1 MSPLWLPQNQ
11 AWRLD
16 VISALIGAGVTAG
29 VAITA
34 YLLRAEIGGAVQAV
48 RERVGR
54 ARERLKMGTQQRY
67 LEWIT
72 GRLAALHVLHEGA
85 TLPELYIVPEF
96 ITPPPH
102 PAVSA
107 HSSEPPPPTVP
118 LATVLKATRRLIVTG
133 ISGSGRS
140 ACLAHIGRIFAQDDA
155 RQAVGLEEHRLPIYI
170 HLAELALE
178 PEQSSSHPA
187 DSAAPL
193 DKTKADDAKTPFLDL
208 AKPLVDSV
216 TSRLPLL
223 LQAGAPGL
231 LRNAIKRGEVVLLL
245 DGLDEMDA
253 EARSR
258 ALKWLAAFSQADPG
272 PRIVVAAG
280 PARNAPLL
288 DAGFAEIPLAP
299 WTCTQVA
306 QLAER
311 WAQAAKGGEDDTAR
325 LAAILKPV
333 PGTSP
338 LPVDVTLAAFVWQK
352 RGSVPPNRAAAY
364 GQTVDLL
371 LDNVQATSPLSP
383 MLARAAMGRL
393 ALEMFKENRHTAER
407 AEIEKLVVE
416 LLPPPPSD
424 LRKATD
430 ARAGPLA
437 SSPTTQ
443 PDQETSS
450 PGGEPLAPESLRP
463 PEPPKPKG
471 VPESVEALLKCG
483 LLVERGRDCYAF
495 VHRRVSSYLAAWQI
509 TQTAEG
515 ALLAQHMQDLEWS
528 NVFEFCAGLVNIAPL
543 VDVLLKQEDDLFR
556 SRLWTIAGWAAS
568 AGADLAWRGKVL
580 AELAG
585 QFMQPHQL
593 PPLRE
598 RALMALLSTQDKGL
612 AYLFKQAASSPD
624 PLVRA
629 QAARGLGMLGRD
641 QDLITLEA
649 MLKDPEEPVREAAVR
664 AMGAIGSQAGI
675 EHLVN
680 VLLEADEALRKVAAL
695 TLVECGQ
702 EGQRILKEAV
712 REDDMLVRRAT
723 TYGLAATRQEW
734 ARELLLKLE
743 KDDPQWFVRSAAT
756 EALAMMKGVQEY
768 ALDCSPVA
776 LDQQGW
782 LVEWGATRGMTVGLG
797 RSAEPVLMR
806 ALTEADTPVKLAAI
820 HTLAHAGGEPA
831 VEPLRALLALPE
843 PAIRTAAY
851 QALQAISA
859 RTGTKIPGA

>member
-1 MSPLWLPQNQ
+1 MSPLWLPQDQ

-16 VISALIGAGVTAG
+16 VISALIGAGITA
-29 VAITA
+29 VIAITL
-34 YLLRAEIGGAVQAV
+34 YRLRAEIGRAVQVV
-48 RERVGR
+48 RERVSH
-54 ARERLKMGTQQRY
+54 ARERLAMGARQRY
-67 LEWIT
+67 REWIT

-85 TLPELYIVPEF
+85 TLPELYIAPEF
-96 ITPPPH
+96 VTPQPH

-107 HSSEPPPPTVP
+107 QPSEPPPPTVP
-118 LATVLKATRRLIVTG
+118 LATVLKATKRVIVTG
-133 ISGSGRS
+133 IPGSGRS

-155 RQAVGLEEHRLPIYI
+155 RQAFGLEEHRLPIYL

-178 PEQSSSHPA
+178 PEQSSSLLA
-187 DSAAPL
+187 GSATLP
-193 DKTKADDAKTPFLDL
+193 DKTKAGEVKAPSLDP
-208 AKPLVDSV
+208 ARPLVDSV

-223 LQAGAPGL
+223 LQAGTPGL
-231 LRNAIKRGEVVLLL
+231 LRNYIKEGEVVLLL

-253 EARSR
+253 EVRSR
-258 ALKWLAAFSQADPG
+258 ALKWLAAFSQADIEL
-272 PRIVVAAG
+272 RIVVAAS
-280 PARNAPLL
+280 PAGNAPLL
-288 DAGFAEIPLAP
+288 DAGFVEIPLAP
-299 WTCTQVA
+299 WTSTQVA
-306 QLAER
+306 HLAER
-311 WAQAAKGGEDDTAR
+311 WAQAAKGGEGDAAR

-371 LDNVQATSPLSP
+371 LENVQATSPLSP

-393 ALEMFKENRHTAER
+393 ALEMSKDNRHTVER

-424 LRKATD
+424 PRKATD
-430 ARAGPLA
+430 AKSVPLP
-437 SSPTTQ
+437 SSPATQ

-450 PGGEPLAPESLRP
+450 AGGEPPAPGGLRP
-463 PEPPKPKG
+463 AEPPKPKG

-483 LLVERGRDCYAF
+483 LLIERGRDRFAF
-495 VHRRVSSYLAAWQI
+495 VHRRVASYLAAWQI
-509 TQTAEG
+509 TQTAQG

-528 NVFEFCAGLVNIAPL
+528 DVFEFCAGLVNIAPL

-568 AGADLAWRGKVL
+568 AGPDLAWRGKVL
-580 AELAG
+580 VELAG
-585 QFMQPHQL
+585 QFMQPNQL

-612 AYLFKQAASSPD
+612 GYLFKQATSSPE

-641 QDLITLEA
+641 QDLITLDT
-649 MLKDPEEPVREAAVR
+649 MLKDPDEPVREAAVR
-664 AMGAIGSQAGI
+664 AMGAIGGQAGI

-680 VLLEADEALRKVAAL
+680 VLLEADEALRKVAAV

-702 EGQRILKEAV
+702 EGLRILKEAV
-712 REDDMLVRRAT
+712 REEDMLVRRAT

-768 ALDCSPVA
+768 ALDCSPVT
-776 LDQQGW
+776 LDRQGW
-782 LVEWGATRGMTVGLG
+782 LVEWGATRGMIVGLG

-820 HTLAHAGGEPA
+820 HTLAHAGGEQA
-831 VEPLRALLALPE
+831 VEPLRALLASPE
-843 PAIRTAAY
+843 HAIRTAAY

-859 RTGTKIPGA
+859 RTGIKIPRA